1 MNSYVSAYRQKSV
14 EIKHESRRNFL
25 SAGAILML
33 CLLAASF
40 LLVYKHAVGQ
50 QFMIEVQ
57 ELNSDKNEL
66 ITEQSVL
73 LGQKQA
79 GISRS
84 RIVSYAREQ
93 LDLEFPNPERI
104 RWIRI
109 ASPAPLGRWTDE
121 H

>member
-14 EIKHESRRNFL
+14 EIRHESRRNFL
-25 SAGAILML
+25 SAGALLML
-33 CLLAASF
+33 CLLAVSF

-50 QFMIEVQ
+50 QFMIEAQ
-57 ELNSDKNEL
+57 ELNSEKNKL

-73 LGQKQA
+73 IGQKQA
-79 GISRS
+79 SLSRS

-93 LDLEFPNPERI
+93 LGLEFPNPERI

-109 ASPAPLGRWTDE
+109 TSPPRLGR
-121 H
+121 